1 MKEKKAN
8 VGYLGDE
15 IRETTITERIYHLV
29 DFTLLDKYFPGLFKP
44 AKNSLTDS
52 LCYNPVSAVS
62 ALFANALLEGDSG

>member
-29 DFTLLDKYFPGLFKP
+29 DFTLLDKYFPGLFK
-44 AKNSLTDS
+44 
-52 LCYNPVSAVS
+52 
-62 ALFANALLEGDSG
+62 EE

>member
-1 MKEKKAN
+1 
-8 VGYLGDE
+8 V
-15 IRETTITERIYHLV
+15 TERIYHLV

-62 ALFANALLEGDSG
+62 ALFANALLEGDSGLSQKSNI

>member
-1 MKEKKAN
+1 MKEKKHI

-15 IRETTITERIYHLV
+15 IRETTVTERIYHLV

-52 LCYNPVSAVS
+52 LCYNPASAVS